1 MLISDPPFK
10 FEDGENAD
18 LRLFC
23 SGVFVAEKVE
33 GLFVLVDLG
42 ESARR
47 LVEAVANAVVV
58 DLRDLADQNLFA
70 ARTARNVR
78 RPF

>member
-1 MLISDPPFK
+1 MS
-10 FEDGENAD
+10 EYGENAD

-42 ESARR
+42 ESARW
-47 LVEAVANAVVV
+47 LVEAVVSAVVV
-58 DLRDLADQNLFA
+58 DLRDLAEQNLFA
-70 ARTARNVR
+70 AAQLVTCDDLFEQTDDLA
-78 RPF
+78 F